1 MIKIE
6 KNYNLKKLNTLAIDS
21 VAKYFSVIKSKE
33 DLLSAISY
41 AKENK
46 LKIVILGGGSNV
58 LLLAKIDALVL
69 KNEIKGMS
77 VIKETKTKAIISA
90 YSGDTWSS
98 FVSYAVTNKLYGI
111 ENLFLIYGTVG
122 AAPVQNIGAY
132 GVELKDVFLSLKAI
146 NLKTGKEKEFSREEC
161 QFGYRDSVFKKSLKD
176 KYFIYQVSL
185 NLSKKKSFK
194 LDYGSIKTD
203 LKAKGI
209 KSPEL
214 KDVVFTIAEIRNS
227 KLPNPYIIP
236 NAGSFFKNPEI
247 SGAKFKALQ
256 KKYPDMPFYPL
267 VAKYKIP
274 AGWLIESVGLKGKE
288 FGPVSMYERQALI
301 LVNKGG
307 SAKQVLALVT
317 KVKREV
323 KKKFGLDLELE
334 VNVV

>member
-6 KNYNLKKLNTLAIDS
+6 KNYNLKKLNTLAINS
-21 VAKYFSVIKSKE
+21 VAKYFSVIKSKD

-58 LLLAKIDALVL
+58 LLLEKIDALVL
-69 KNEIKGMS
+69 KNEIKGMC
-77 VIKETKTKAIISA
+77 VLKETKTRATISA
-90 YSGDTWSS
+90 YSGETWSS

-161 QFGYRDSVFKKSLKD
+161 QFGYRDSIFKKSLKG

-194 LDYGSIKTD
+194 LDYGSIRAD
-203 LKAKGI
+203 LETKGI

-214 KDVVFTIAEIRNS
+214 SDVVATISEIRNS
-227 KLPNPYIIP
+227 KLPNPYVIP

-256 KKYPDMPFYPL
+256 KKYPNMPFYPL
-267 VAKYKIP
+267 VTKYKIP

-307 SAKQVLALVT
+307 SAKQVLALVA
-317 KVKREV
+317 KVKSEV
-323 KKKFGLDLELE
+323 SKKFGLDLELE